1 MSQDRL
7 YRAHFVVDNYSIN
20 DRFATESERNK
31 KVYQPTRG
39 GMRVK
44 CACGVSLTVV
54 FIAVLFFMSPTMNAS
69 AATTL
74 TGTIVKIDAATG
86 TVVVK
91 DQYGKLWEILVPP
104 DSGVNLSQYHV
115 GDKVQATLEYYTPPG
130 SKVTRAR
137 ITKSQLIKLQ

>member
-1 MSQDRL
+1 MNETKGVQAD
-7 YRAHFVVDNYSIN
+7 
-20 DRFATESERNK
+20 K
-31 KVYQPTRG
+31 GG

-54 FIAVLFFMSPTMNAS
+54 FIAVLFFISPTMNAS

-91 DQYGKLWEILVPP
+91 DQYGKLWEILVPA